1 MSTAEGEA
9 AVAAGLPGS
18 STPLHHDAAQWA
30 IKYTH
35 QHNGVWHVVSP
46 LIPYPPQKPHLG
58 TQQVRAGGV
67 SLQTDDNVDTV
78 VVKETKFYA
87 LESLSVPND
96 DMT

>member
-1 MSTAEGEA
+1 MACR
-9 AVAAGLPGS
+9 P
-18 STPLHHDAAQWA
+18 
-30 IKYTH
+30 
-35 QHNGVWHVVSP
+35 P
-46 LIPYPPQKPHLG
+46 LIPYPPQKPLPG